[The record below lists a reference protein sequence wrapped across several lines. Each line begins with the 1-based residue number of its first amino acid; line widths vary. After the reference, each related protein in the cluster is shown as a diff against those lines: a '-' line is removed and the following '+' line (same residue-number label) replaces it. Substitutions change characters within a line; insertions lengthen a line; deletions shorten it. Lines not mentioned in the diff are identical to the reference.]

1 MQGMQIFTV
10 HWSQLK
16 GGQFKCSVP
25 PVKMHK
31 HYKQRV
37 VRVANAT
44 IHTPLSDPL
53 LEG

>member
-1 MQGMQIFTV
+1 MQLSTV
-10 HWSQLK
+10 HWSQFK
-16 GGQFKCSVP
+16 GSLP

-37 VRVANAT
+37 VIVANAT